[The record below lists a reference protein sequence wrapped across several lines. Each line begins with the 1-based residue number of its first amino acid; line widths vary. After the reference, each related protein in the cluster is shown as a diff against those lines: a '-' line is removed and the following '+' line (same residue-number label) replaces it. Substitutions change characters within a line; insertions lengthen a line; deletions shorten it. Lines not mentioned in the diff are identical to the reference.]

1 MKFKEVKKIIAVAMV
16 ISTLTP
22 SAAYAD
28 PMVIQEM
35 EESTVETESSS
46 EINTIPEMTPEV
58 EAEGAPDT
66 EPEAP
71 PEIIPDES
79 ETTPDVTP
87 EVKPETKPDE
97 NESKPETKPEET
109 TPEVKPEE
117 TKPEA
122 KPEESK
128 PETKPEETTP
138 EVKPEETKPEN
149 PDTPAQGMAPK
160 QYEASTGYKLPDGYD
175 YVLDENGYVIIE
187 NGVPKII
194 KTTADDTKKDDTTKN
209 DTNKNNNSNNNNSNN
224 NSSNENSNDTKK
236 DTEKKE
242 DTTTANSGSGS
253 NSQLIANQRIYS
265 SLPAMVDDFRFWT
278 VAKKYAFAKEELSI
292 VEEMKDGAKKVGKLS
307 KDGVCYILQEEND
320 GWLFVESGDVR
331 GFVKTEQVISGDEA
345 DQIVQKLTEEAKKEA
360 KEQKKTYKGI
370 AKLLTEATP
379 SVPESENGAF
389 FHTRSTVKQ
398 TVVDKV
404 YALCN
409 ADFVT
414 IHEDKNTESRAVGI
428 LNKDNICYI
437 LADENE
443 EFVYVESGDV
453 RGFVENKFLDT
464 DKKEKKKAEKSL
476 LTQAIAAASDLK
488 NPKEVI
494 HLLPTTKAAADQNDD
509 IDKIISNKISATG
522 ENQFVTAQE
531 VIKPSENAACYYTLT
546 SVKSG
551 VPNGELRTSIVQ
563 FASQFIG
570 NPYVWGGTSLTN
582 GADCSGFVQSIYARY
597 GYTLPRVA
605 EDQAQYGTKIPV
617 EEAQPGDLIFY
628 ARNGYIY
635 HVVMYAGN
643 GETIEAQSSRTGIVH
658 GTVNTNN
665 AVWAVRILEDTPS
678 TVNGIYGSDIS
689 EVNATLLQY
698 GQSLGTF
705 KITHY
710 CGGSCCNDEWA
721 GVTATGAPLVEG
733 DTIAVDP
740 TVIPYGTKVI
750 INGHIFTATDC
761 GGAIKGN
768 RIDVF
773 VNDHDYA
780 NRLGVYYTDVYIVKT
795 T

>member
-1 MKFKEVKKIIAVAMV
+1 
-16 ISTLTP
+16 
-22 SAAYAD
+22 
-28 PMVIQEM
+28 
-35 EESTVETESSS
+35 
-46 EINTIPEMTPEV
+46 
-58 EAEGAPDT
+58 
-66 EPEAP
+66 
-71 PEIIPDES
+71 
-79 ETTPDVTP
+79 
-87 EVKPETKPDE
+87 
-97 NESKPETKPEET
+97 
-109 TPEVKPEE
+109 
-117 TKPEA
+117 
-122 KPEESK
+122 
-128 PETKPEETTP
+128 
-138 EVKPEETKPEN
+138 
-149 PDTPAQGMAPK
+149 
-160 QYEASTGYKLPDGYD
+160 
-175 YVLDENGYVIIE
+175 
-187 NGVPKII
+187 
-194 KTTADDTKKDDTTKN
+194 
-209 DTNKNNNSNNNNSNN
+209 
-224 NSSNENSNDTKK
+224 
-236 DTEKKE
+236 
-242 DTTTANSGSGS
+242 
-253 NSQLIANQRIYS
+253 
-265 SLPAMVDDFRFWT
+265 MVDDFRFWT

-292 VEEMKDGAKKVGKLS
+292 VEEMKDGAKEVGKLS

-331 GFVKTEQVISGDEA
+331 GFVKTEQVILGDEA

-414 IHEDKNTESRAVGI
+414 IHEDKNTESRAVGT

-437 LADENE
+437 LTDENA

-476 LTQAIAAASDLK
+476 LTQATAAASALK
-488 NPKEVI
+488 NTKEVI
-494 HLLPTTKAAADQNDD
+494 SLFPTTKTAADQNDD

-522 ENQFVTAQE
+522 EDQFVTAQE
-531 VIKPSENAACYYTLT
+531 VVKPAENAACYYTLT

-582 GADCSGFVQSIYARY
+582 GADCSGFVQSIYAQY

-643 GETIEAQSSRTGIVH
+643 GETVEAQSSRTGIVH
-658 GTVNTNN
+658 GTVNMNN

-678 TVNGIYGSDIS
+678 TVSGIYGSDIS

-773 VNDHDYA
+773 VNDHNRA
-780 NRLGVYYTDVYIVKT
+780 NQLGVYYTDVYVLK
-795 T
+795 

>member
-1 MKFKEVKKIIAVAMV
+1 
-16 ISTLTP
+16 
-22 SAAYAD
+22 
-28 PMVIQEM
+28 
-35 EESTVETESSS
+35 
-46 EINTIPEMTPEV
+46 MTPE
-58 EAEGAPDT
+58 
-66 EPEAP
+66 
-71 PEIIPDES
+71 
-79 ETTPDVTP
+79 
-87 EVKPETKPDE
+87 
-97 NESKPETKPEET
+97 
-109 TPEVKPEE
+109 
-117 TKPEA
+117 
-122 KPEESK
+122 
-128 PETKPEETTP
+128 
-138 EVKPEETKPEN
+138 
-149 PDTPAQGMAPK
+149 
-160 QYEASTGYKLPDGYD
+160 QYEASTGYKLPDGYA
-175 YVLDENGYVIIE
+175 YVLDANGYVIIE
-187 NGVPKII
+187 NGAPKLA
-194 KTTADDTKKDDTTKN
+194 KKAEDNTKKDDN
-209 DTNKNNNSNNNNSNN
+209 NNQNNNNNNSNSNNNSNN
-224 NSSNENSNDTKK
+224 NSNSNSSNANSNDTKK

-242 DTTTANSGSGS
+242 DTTAANSGSGS
-253 NSQLIANQRIYS
+253 NSQLIANQQIYS
-265 SLPAMVDDFRFWT
+265 SLPTMVDDFRFWT

-292 VEEMKDGAKKVGKLS
+292 VEEMKDGAKEVGKLS

-331 GFVKTEQVISGDEA
+331 GFVKTEQVILGDEA

-414 IHEDKNTESRAVGI
+414 IHEDKNTESRAVGT

-437 LADENE
+437 LTDENA

-476 LTQAIAAASDLK
+476 LTQATAAASALK
-488 NPKEVI
+488 NTKEVI
-494 HLLPTTKAAADQNDD
+494 SLFPTTKTAADQNDD

-522 ENQFVTAQE
+522 EDQFVTAQE
-531 VIKPSENAACYYTLT
+531 VVKPAENAACYYTLT

-582 GADCSGFVQSIYARY
+582 GADCSGFVQSIYAQY

-643 GETIEAQSSRTGIVH
+643 GETVEAQSSRTGIVH
-658 GTVNTNN
+658 GTVNMNN

-678 TVNGIYGSDIS
+678 TVSGIYGSDIS

-773 VNDHDYA
+773 VNDHNRA
-780 NRLGVYYTDVYIVKT
+780 NQLGVYYTDVYVLK
-795 T
+795 

>member
-1 MKFKEVKKIIAVAMV
+1 MKIKEVKKLLAIAVSVSM
-16 ISTLTP
+16 LTP
-22 SAAYAD
+22 SGVFASEASSTEAAVTAE
-28 PMVIQEM
+28 QTTGEM
-35 EESTVETESSS
+35 SV
-46 EINTIPEMTPEV
+46 
-58 EAEGAPDT
+58 T
-66 EPEAP
+66 EPEQ
-71 PEIIPDES
+71 S
-79 ETTPDVTP
+79 SG
-87 EVKPETKPDE
+87 EV
-97 NESKPETKPEET
+97 SKPEQPSEPEQPTE
-109 TPEVKPEE
+109 PEQPSN
-117 TKPEA
+117 PD
-122 KPEESK
+122 
-128 PETKPEETTP
+128 
-138 EVKPEETKPEN
+138 KPEN
-149 PDTPAQGMAPK
+149 PDQPSNPDKPENPDQPSNPDTPENPDKPAQGMTPE
-160 QYEASTGYKLPDGYD
+160 QYEASTGYKLPDGYA
-175 YVLDENGYVIIE
+175 YVLDANGYVIIE
-187 NGVPKII
+187 NGAPKLA
-194 KTTADDTKKDDTTKN
+194 KKAEDNTKKDDN
-209 DTNKNNNSNNNNSNN
+209 NNQNNNNNNSNSNNNSNN
-224 NSSNENSNDTKK
+224 NSNSNSSNANSNDTKK

-242 DTTTANSGSGS
+242 DTTAANSGSGS
-253 NSQLIANQRIYS
+253 NSQLIANQQIYS
-265 SLPAMVDDFRFWT
+265 SLPTMVDDFRFWT

-292 VEEMKDGAKKVGKLS
+292 VEEMKDGAKEVGKLS

-331 GFVKTEQVISGDEA
+331 GFVKTEQVILGDEA

-414 IHEDKNTESRAVGI
+414 IHEDKNTESRAVGT

-437 LADENE
+437 LTDENA

-476 LTQAIAAASDLK
+476 LTQATAAASALK
-488 NPKEVI
+488 NTKEVI
-494 HLLPTTKAAADQNDD
+494 SLFPTTKTAADQNDD

-522 ENQFVTAQE
+522 EDQFVTAQE
-531 VIKPSENAACYYTLT
+531 VVKPAENAACYYTLT

-582 GADCSGFVQSIYARY
+582 GADCSGFVQSIYAQY

-643 GETIEAQSSRTGIVH
+643 GETVEAQSSRTGIVH
-658 GTVNTNN
+658 GTVNMNN

-678 TVNGIYGSDIS
+678 TVSGIYGSDIS

-773 VNDHDYA
+773 VNDHNRA
-780 NRLGVYYTDVYIVKT
+780 NQLGVYYTDVYVLK
-795 T
+795 

>member
-1 MKFKEVKKIIAVAMV
+1 MKIKEVKKLLAIAVSVSM
-16 ISTLTP
+16 LTP
-22 SAAYAD
+22 SGVFASEASSTEAAVTAE
-28 PMVIQEM
+28 Q
-35 EESTVETESSS
+35 TTGETS
-46 EINTIPEMTPEV
+46 V
-58 EAEGAPDT
+58 T
-66 EPEAP
+66 EPEQSSGEVSE
-71 PEIIPDES
+71 PEQPSEPDQPS
-79 ETTPDVTP
+79 NPD
-87 EVKPETKPDE
+87 
-97 NESKPETKPEET
+97 
-109 TPEVKPEE
+109 
-117 TKPEA
+117 
-122 KPEESK
+122 
-128 PETKPEETTP
+128 
-138 EVKPEETKPEN
+138 KPEN
-149 PDTPAQGMAPK
+149 PDQPSNPDKPENPDQPSNPDKPENPDQPSNPDTPENPDKPAQGMTPE
-160 QYEASTGYKLPDGYD
+160 QYEASTGYKLPDGYA
-175 YVLDENGYVIIE
+175 YVLDANGYVIIE
-187 NGVPKII
+187 NGAPKLA
-194 KTTADDTKKDDTTKN
+194 KKAEDNTKKDDN
-209 DTNKNNNSNNNNSNN
+209 NNQNNNNNNSNSNNNSNN
-224 NSSNENSNDTKK
+224 NSNSNSSNANSNDTKK

-242 DTTTANSGSGS
+242 DTTAANSGSGS
-253 NSQLIANQRIYS
+253 NSQLIANQQIYS
-265 SLPAMVDDFRFWT
+265 SLPTMVDDFRFWT

-292 VEEMKDGAKKVGKLS
+292 VEEMKDGAKEVGKLS

-331 GFVKTEQVISGDEA
+331 GFVKTEQVILGDEA

-414 IHEDKNTESRAVGI
+414 IHEDKNTESRAVGT

-437 LADENE
+437 LTDENA

-476 LTQAIAAASDLK
+476 LTQATAAASALK
-488 NPKEVI
+488 NTKEVI
-494 HLLPTTKAAADQNDD
+494 SLFPTTKTAADQNDD

-522 ENQFVTAQE
+522 EDQFVTAQE
-531 VIKPSENAACYYTLT
+531 VVKPAENAACYYTLT

-582 GADCSGFVQSIYARY
+582 GADCSGFVQSIYAQY

-635 HVVMYAGN
+635 HVIMYAGN
-643 GETIEAQSSRTGIVH
+643 GETVEAQSSRTGIVH
-658 GTVNTNN
+658 GTVNMNN

-678 TVNGIYGSDIS
+678 TVSGIYGSDIS

-773 VNDHDYA
+773 VNDHNRA
-780 NRLGVYYTDVYIVKT
+780 NQLGVYYTDVYVLK
-795 T
+795 